1 MKKRFDTRVW
11 LRWFAGRNE
20 VLMFSL
26 AMLFLVCLAVLVVIW
41 VDVPGLTDSSEAI
54 VDGEGLESAAESS
67 IDSSAEIAE
76 HMYGLEQVVLSTM
89 SVIWCI
95 VLGEAVVHWITRP
108 WNREMR
114 RHHLHSILFCMC
126 PALRMCARSP
136 EMHGRIWLPGLG
148 WRRGG
153 RRLQR
158 QLERH
163 FSVPMMVLAL
173 LIMPILITEFFLK
186 DQVAA
191 HGWLRMFLHIGTG
204 VIWFAFAAEFILMV
218 SIAEKK
224 LAYCKEHWIDL
235 AIISLPILYFL
246 RSLSV
251 ARATRLA
258 SMMRVQQLS
267 NLARAYRLRGTAIK
281 ALRVLI
287 LFDLT
292 ERILRVSDE
301 RRIEKMEK
309 ELTEMDKH
317 ARLLRQRIAKLK
329 LKKIEDDLADG
340 VESGVIEEDSNALDE
355 RACDEPAA
363 DDKAVAN

>member
-1 MKKRFDTRVW
+1 MTKRFDTKAW

-26 AMLFLVCLAVLVVIW
+26 ALLFLVCMSVLVVIW
-41 VDVPGLTDSSEAI
+41 VDMPGLTESVETVVGAD
-54 VDGEGLESAAESS
+54 GLESVA
-67 IDSSAEIAE
+67 DGSSAEMVE
-76 HMYGLEQVVLSTM
+76 ELTGLEQVVLSVM

-95 VLGEAVVHWITRP
+95 VLVESVIHWLTRP
-108 WNREMR
+108 WNTEMR
-114 RHHLHSILFCMC
+114 RHHLHSVLFCIC

-148 WRRGG
+148 WRQGG

-191 HGWLRMFLHIGTG
+191 HAWLRMFLHIGTG

-224 LAYCKEHWIDL
+224 LEYCKEHWIDL

-309 ELTEMDKH
+309 ELADLEKH
-317 ARLLRQRIAKLK
+317 GRLLRQRIAKLK
-329 LKKIEDDLADG
+329 QKKMEDELAAT
-340 VESGVIEEDSNALDE
+340 EENLISETIANY
-355 RACDEPAA
+355 AA
-363 DDKAVAN
+363 EKNVDDQAPDDNAVAK